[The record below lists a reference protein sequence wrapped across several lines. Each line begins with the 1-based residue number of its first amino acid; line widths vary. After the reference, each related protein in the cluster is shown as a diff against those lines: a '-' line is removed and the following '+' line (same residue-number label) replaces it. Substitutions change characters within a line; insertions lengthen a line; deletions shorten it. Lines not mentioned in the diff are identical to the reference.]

1 MPQWV
6 EWLNSNW
13 VAIVVPILIFVAFWV
28 GGVWVRRVAYNTFHR
43 LARQSKWRGRWLVL
57 EATYSSF
64 LQWALLLGF
73 HIAIHVSRLPSD
85 SKTIISKL
93 ILSLFIL
100 FLAWMLVSLS
110 PKMLK
115 LYLPQIRQYIAKT
128 KAPQPSTPLLLD
140 IARAI
145 LITLAVLL
153 LLNIWNAPNISGILV
168 LAAVVIIVA
177 LALRDALA
185 NLPQIVHMK
194 HRTRNKLM
202 SLGKL
207 FLALVAIA
215 GIVELVRRGYL
226 IFTQENS
233 PNSNIIIFLLEI
245 GLLTL
250 VVSALRSHRFRSVKP
265 SFKAVL
271 VPTLAIVL
279 VCAFAG
285 IEPLASYKDMT
296 ISVVGQGWQ
305 FVTSHITTGGNVAS
319 AVARV
324 EPAVVRVGTE
334 YAMGS
339 GMVVDKSGYVL
350 TCNHVVEDV
359 QSAIVMFM
367 GGEQY
372 EATVVGRDESRD
384 LAVIEIA
391 ASGLDL
397 PIVTLGNSANLDVG
411 EDTIAVGYP
420 LGLQGKVTVSRGIV
434 SAFRN
439 IDGVDYIQTDAA
451 INPGNSGGPL
461 INLKGEVVGIT
472 NFKFVDEAVEGMSFA
487 IAIDDA
493 KSFLASTIETEKAQG
508 KIEALEREVLALVNS
523 ERASREAGL
532 LVWDEDLHEIASE
545 HSREMARRGELFHS
559 SMYEPYAEN
568 CWGGGPGSLY
578 YNKASD
584 IVSSWMGSSPHRT
597 WLLCP
602 HLRHIGVGIAVSD
615 DGMYASWTFWRS
627 ETSDS
632 DWWYSNG
639 SSSPPDWWY

>member
-28 GGVWVRRVAYNTFHR
+28 GGVWVRRVTYANFHR

-57 EATYSSF
+57 EATYSPF
-64 LQWALLLGF
+64 LQWALLLGV
-73 HIAIHVSRLPSD
+73 HIAIDVARLPSD
-85 SKTIISKL
+85 SKIIITKL

-100 FLAWMLVSLS
+100 SLVWMLVSLS

-115 LYLPQIRQYIAKT
+115 LYLPQIRQYIAKI
-128 KAPQPSTPLLLD
+128 KAPQPPTPLLPD
-140 IARAI
+140 IVRVI
-145 LITLAVLL
+145 LITLALLL
-153 LLNIWNAPNISGILV
+153 LLNIWNAPNISGTLV
-168 LAAVVIIVA
+168 LVALVIIVA

-185 NLPQIVHMK
+185 NLPQKVHMK
-194 HRTRNKLM
+194 HSTRNKLM
-202 SLGKL
+202 GLSKL

-215 GIVELVRRGYL
+215 GFVELVRRGYL
-226 IFTQENS
+226 IFNQENS
-233 PNSNIIIFLLEI
+233 PNLNIIIFLLEI

-250 VVSALRSHRFRSVKP
+250 VVSALRSRRFRWVKP
-265 SFKAVL
+265 SFRVVL
-271 VPTLAIVL
+271 LPVLAIAL

-285 IEPLASYKDMT
+285 VEPLATYKDAT
-296 ISVVGQGWQ
+296 FSLVRQGWQ
-305 FVTSHITTGGNVAS
+305 FVISNTGGNVAS
-319 AVARV
+319 AVAKA
-324 EPAVVRVGTE
+324 EPAVIRVGTE

-339 GMVVDKSGYVL
+339 GMVVDTSGYVL

-367 GGEQY
+367 DGEQY

-384 LAVIEIA
+384 LAVIEIT

-411 EDTIAVGYP
+411 EDIIAVGYP
-420 LGLQGKVTVSRGIV
+420 LGLEGEVTVSKGIV

-439 IDGVDYIQTDAA
+439 INGVNYIQTDAA
-451 INPGNSGGPL
+451 LNPGNSGGPL
-461 INLKGEVVGIT
+461 INLKGEVVGIA
-472 NFKFVDEAVEGMSFA
+472 NFKLVDEAVEGMSFA

-493 KSFLASTIETEKAQG
+493 KSFLVSTIETEKAQG
-508 KIEALEREVLALVNS
+508 EIETLEHGVLALVNS
-523 ERASREAGL
+523 ERSSRDIAL
-532 LVWDEDLHEIASE
+532 LVWDEDLHEIARE
-545 HSREMARRGELFHS
+545 HSEEMAIRGELFHS

-578 YNKASD
+578 YSTASD
-584 IVSSWMGSSPHRT
+584 IVGSWMGSPPHRT

-602 HLRHIGVGIAVSD
+602 HLSHIGVGIAVSD
-615 DGMYASWTFWRS
+615 NGMYASWTFWRS
-627 ETSDS
+627 ETSDN

-639 SSSPPDWWY
+639 SDSPPDWWY

>member
-13 VAIVVPILIFVAFWV
+13 VAIVVPVLIFVAFWV

-43 LARQSKWRGRWLVL
+43 WARQAKWKGRWLIL
-57 EATYSSF
+57 EGTYSPF
-64 LQWALLLGF
+64 LQWTLLLGF
-73 HIAIHVSRLPSD
+73 YIAIHASRLPSD

-93 ILSLFIL
+93 ILSLFVL
-100 FLAWMLVSLS
+100 SLAWMLVSLS

-128 KAPQPSTPLLLD
+128 KAPQPATPLLLD
-140 IARAI
+140 IVRVI
-145 LITLAVLL
+145 LITLGLL
-153 LLNIWNAPNISGILV
+153 LLLDVWNAPDVSGILV
-168 LAAVVIIVA
+168 LAAAVIMVA

-185 NLPQIVHMK
+185 NLPQKVHMK
-194 HRTRNKLM
+194 HSTRNKLM
-202 SLGKL
+202 GIGKL

-215 GIVELVRRGYL
+215 GFVELVRRGYL
-226 IFTQENS
+226 IFAQENT
-233 PNSNIIIFLLEI
+233 PNSSIIIFLLEI

-250 VVSALRSHRFRSVKP
+250 VVSALRSQRFRRVKP

-271 VPTLAIVL
+271 VPTLAIVM

-285 IEPLASYKDMT
+285 IEPLATYKDAT
-296 ISVVGQGWQ
+296 FSLARQGWQ
-305 FVTSHITTGGNVAS
+305 FVTSNTRGNVAS
-319 AVARV
+319 AVAKV

-334 YAMGS
+334 YATGS
-339 GMVVDKSGYVL
+339 GMVIDTSGYVL

-372 EATVVGRDESRD
+372 EATVVGRDEFRD
-384 LAVIEIA
+384 LAVIEITG
-391 ASGLDL
+391 SGLDL
-397 PIVTLGNSANLDVG
+397 PIVSLGNSANLDVG
-411 EDTIAVGYP
+411 EDIIAVGYP
-420 LGLQGKVTVSRGIV
+420 LGLEGEVTVSRGIV

-439 IDGVDYIQTDAA
+439 IDGVNYIQTDAA
-451 INPGNSGGPL
+451 LNPGNSGGPL
-461 INLKGEVVGIT
+461 INLKGEVIGIA
-472 NFKFVDEAVEGMSFA
+472 NFKLVGEAVEGMSFA

-493 KSFLASTIETEKAQG
+493 KSFVASIIEAEKAQG
-508 KIEALEREVLALVNS
+508 EIEALEREVLALVNS